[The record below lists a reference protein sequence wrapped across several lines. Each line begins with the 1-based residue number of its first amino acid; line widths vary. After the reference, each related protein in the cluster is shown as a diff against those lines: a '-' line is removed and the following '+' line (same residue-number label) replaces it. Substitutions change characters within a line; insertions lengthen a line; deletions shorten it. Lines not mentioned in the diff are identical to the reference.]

1 MKVKLVFLSSSML
14 PRKCMSS
21 FSSYNFFICM
31 VEMNEGFIC
40 IYQQFNSI
48 CFITCAILKASV
60 FAILTKARKQTYGC
74 TKVRSEA
81 GITTSHIWLSE
92 VSLEFWI
99 SSKMA
104 VRLGVRPGYCAFP
117 VHPRKWKILFKT
129 ILVCSEVEGLWHT
142 FSKTDKLQNS
152 CGSYPGHMFFFGKGG
167 TCRNLKKWW
176 YIYINR

>member
-1 MKVKLVFLSSSML
+1 MKVSSA
-14 PRKCMSS
+14 
-21 FSSYNFFICM
+21 FIS
-31 VEMNEGFIC
+31 
-40 IYQQFNSI
+40 NSI
-48 CFITCAILKASV
+48 PFASSPVQFLKHLFSQSWPQARNKCTCV
-60 FAILTKARKQTYGC
+60 WC

-81 GITTSHIWLSE
+81 GITTSHISLSE

-129 ILVCSEVEGLWHT
+129 ILVCSKVEGLWHT